1 MNSGTISD
9 ADVRTIPGGRKQ
21 ILFRFSRSREI
32 VEPILDKNEKILN
45 RFQNGSKTQVFANQF
60 STVHIGYS
68 AIGYSA
74 KSDIVPIL
82 GWSRFPYSQ
91 NYRI

>member
-1 MNSGTISD
+1 MSD
-9 ADVRTIPGGRKQ
+9 V
-21 ILFRFSRSREI
+21 L
-32 VEPILDKNEKILN
+32 LDYAKSVLPDDAKA
-45 RFQNGSKTQVFANQF
+45 FAVMA
-60 STVHIGYS
+60 STVNTAYS

-82 GWSRFPYSQ
+82 GWSQNSYTN